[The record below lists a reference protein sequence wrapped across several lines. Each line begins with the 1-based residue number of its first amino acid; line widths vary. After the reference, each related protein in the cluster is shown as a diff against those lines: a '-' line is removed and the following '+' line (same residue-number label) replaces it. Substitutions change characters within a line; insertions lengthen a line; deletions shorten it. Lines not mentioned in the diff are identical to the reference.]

1 MTEGR
6 VFTLKLPMRMK
17 VNKGG
22 DLESLNL
29 NVYRNLHF
37 YKLNF
42 QKKAFQD
49 FVKPFLLGL
58 PQMEAVSL
66 HYEINPKG
74 GSRLDIMNVGS
85 IVDKFFSDA
94 LVQCG
99 IVPDDD
105 YKHVVGNSFSFGTLC
120 PENPHVLVTITETKP
135 RKETPMRILLD
146 QQEIQQALEAFVQT
160 MGLSGASGVELSV
173 VGDEIQAEIMMNG
186 PVGYSTI
193 NEASTNT
200 VTSDQPA
207 KRRGGRVLGSKN
219 KPKEPV
225 HVEADRQAG
234 NDLTGSGDAEGGE
247 EEDLSSETESDSGT
261 SSAGSNLFGESSDN
275 SDEEADGTGSEESTN
290 RSVSNR
296 GNLFG
301 DSDNGSSETS
311 DNPETEGP
319 SASTEEAQVTPR
331 KRPSIFDVD

>member
-1 MTEGR
+1 MTQGK
-6 VFTLKLPMRMK
+6 VFQIKLPMKMK

-22 DLESLNL
+22 DQESLNL

-58 PQMEAVSL
+58 PQMEAVTL

-94 LVQCG
+94 LVLNQ
-99 IVPDDD
+99 IIPDDD
-105 YKHVVGNSFSFGTLC
+105 FKHVVGNSFSFGSVSPTD
-120 PENPHVLVTITETKP
+120 PHVLVTITETQP

-146 QQEIQQALEAFVQT
+146 QEEIQKALEAFVET
-160 MGLSGASGVELSV
+160 MGLSGASGVELSI
-173 VGDEIQAEIMMNG
+173 VGDEIQAEILMDG
-186 PVGYSTI
+186 PLTSNVSTSS
-193 NEASTNT
+193 APTNT
-200 VTSDQPA
+200 ATSDQPV

-219 KPKEPV
+219 KPKVVISNVAESS
-225 HVEADRQAG
+225 ETRSDF
-234 NDLTGSGDAEGGE
+234 DGSGDTEGGE
-247 EEDLSSETESDSGT
+247 EEDSDST
-261 SSAGSNLFGESSDN
+261 SEGNYQSESSKRDLFGESSGE
-275 SDEEADGTGSEESTN
+275 SDDETDGAGSSEQKTGT
-290 RSVSNR
+290 NR

-301 DSDNGSSETS
+301 DSDNESSEDTDPDQEDS
-311 DNPETEGP
+311 GAKTE
-319 SASTEEAQVTPR
+319 VTPPR
-331 KRPSIFDVD
+331 KRPSIFDAD